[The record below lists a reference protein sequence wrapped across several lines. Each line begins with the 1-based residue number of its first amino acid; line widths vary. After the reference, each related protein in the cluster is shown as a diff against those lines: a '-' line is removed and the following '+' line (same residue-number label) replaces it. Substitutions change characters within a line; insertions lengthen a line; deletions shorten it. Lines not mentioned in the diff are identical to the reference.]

1 MRFAVLACA
10 GLALAAAGPVEAQ
23 DLTDEQAAELQC
35 VHSALVAR
43 RATSLVAQSYL
54 SETTANGFRGR
65 ADAALEAAA
74 TGCAQL
80 YQWDDVVRGLGVAI
94 GTMGA
99 TSDFLG
105 AQMKAAGVAEATVD
119 KIAGLKPGLSK
130 RDTEVLL
137 DGGWS
142 DDRAFM
148 ARMRTKLLAA
158 GAPDD
163 EAIILNAVKILE
175 TEVIGADFI
184 ASFVEVQFS

>member
-1 MRFAVLACA
+1 MRFALFACA
-10 GLALAAAGPVEAQ
+10 GLVLAGIGPAIAQ
-23 DLTDEQAAELQC
+23 DLSDEQAAELQC
-35 VHSALVAR
+35 VHRALVAR

-80 YQWDDVVRGLGVAI
+80 YEWDDVVRGLGVAI

-130 RDTEVLL
+130 RDTELLL

-148 ARMRTKLLAA
+148 SRMKAKLLAA
-158 GAPDD
+158 GVTDD
-163 EAIILNAVKILE
+163 EGVILNAVKILE

-184 ASFVEVQFS
+184 ASFVDVQFS

>member
-1 MRFAVLACA
+1 MRFALIACA
-10 GLALAAAGPVEAQ
+10 GLVFAAVAPARAQ
-23 DLTDEQAAELQC
+23 DLSDEQAAELQC
-35 VHSALVAR
+35 VHTALVAR

-74 TGCAQL
+74 TGCTQL
-80 YQWDDVVRGLGVAI
+80 YEWDDVVRGLGVAI

-99 TSDFLG
+99 TADFLG
-105 AQMKAAGVAEATVD
+105 VQLKAAGVAEATVD

-130 RDTEVLL
+130 RDTELLL

-148 ARMRTKLLAA
+148 ARMKSKLLAA
-158 GAPDD
+158 GVADD
-163 EAIILNAVKILE
+163 EGVILNAVKILE

-184 ASFVEVQFS
+184 ASFVETQFS